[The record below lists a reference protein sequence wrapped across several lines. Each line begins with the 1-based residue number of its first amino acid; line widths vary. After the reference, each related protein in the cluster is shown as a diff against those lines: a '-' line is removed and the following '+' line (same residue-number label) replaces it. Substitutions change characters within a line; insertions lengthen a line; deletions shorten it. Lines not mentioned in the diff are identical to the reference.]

1 MDIRGRSGTAGVRER
16 RYERHRAPD
25 EADTRHPLP
34 SVTLMDSVQG
44 ERPAGNAML
53 PTETTTSAAPP
64 VELEKPVILVV
75 DDSAMMRRALQRIL
89 DEEFTIVEAR
99 DGLEAWEI
107 IQREHGVQVVF
118 TDLMMPNK
126 NGFQLLRDIRD
137 SVHTRINQLPVIILT
152 GHEDDETM
160 KRRAMSL
167 GASDFISKPFD
178 PIQILARARSY
189 AQHGETMK
197 KLEQTRQLLA
207 SRSTIDSLTG
217 LGNQRYLDEH
227 GAELMAFAARQN
239 ADISVLRLSI
249 DKYSVLV
256 RKAGQRVGDKVLVNV
271 ARIIRACARR
281 EDVVARVGTA
291 EFVVVMPGANA
302 KGARKLADRVVSL
315 INQTVYRLG
324 ETRFRMTASAGL
336 LHSAGVADGAS
347 DFDAALARATELLR
361 RALDEGGSKL
371 VMETVEPTPDR
382 LPISLD
388 QALVLA
394 RAGRQ
399 EDLHQMFPALL
410 PQLCVLLEALA
421 DAPDEPLAEPARAL
435 LEAVRARLGEGA
447 PLEEARVSGQVP
459 GARGL

>member
-1 MDIRGRSGTAGVRER
+1 
-16 RYERHRAPD
+16 
-25 EADTRHPLP
+25 
-34 SVTLMDSVQG
+34 
-44 ERPAGNAML
+44 ML
-53 PTETTTSAAPP
+53 PNETATTAVPP

-89 DEEFTIVEAR
+89 DEEFSIIEAKDGVEA
-99 DGLEAWEI
+99 WNI

-217 LGNQRYLDEH
+217 LGNDRYLAEH
-227 GAELMAFAARQN
+227 GAELMAFAARQG

-249 DKYSVLV
+249 DKFEVLV
-256 RKAGQRVGDKVLVNV
+256 RKAGQAVGDKVLSNV

-291 EFVVVMPGANA
+291 EFVVVMPGADA
-302 KGARKLADRVVSL
+302 KGARKLADRVLSL

-324 ETRFRMTASAGL
+324 KSRFRMTASAGL
-336 LHSAGVADGAS
+336 LHNASVAEGTG
-347 DFDAALARATELLR
+347 DFDAALAQATELLR
-361 RALDEGGSKL
+361 RAVEDGGRKL
-371 VMETVEPTPDR
+371 VMESVEVAGEAASM
-382 LPISLD
+382 SLD
-388 QALVLA
+388 QVLALV
-394 RAGRQ
+394 RAGR
-399 EDLHQMFPALL
+399 EEEALEALPAWL
-410 PQLCVLLEALA
+410 PQLSPLLDLLGRAPDAALA
-421 DAPDEPLAEPARAL
+421 EGARAL
-435 LEAVRARLGEGA
+435 LRTVADH
-447 PLEEARVSGQVP
+447 SG
-459 GARGL
+459 RTSRET

>member
-1 MDIRGRSGTAGVRER
+1 
-16 RYERHRAPD
+16 
-25 EADTRHPLP
+25 
-34 SVTLMDSVQG
+34 
-44 ERPAGNAML
+44 ML
-53 PTETTTSAAPP
+53 PNETTTTAARP

-89 DEEFTIVEAR
+89 DEEFSIIEAKDGVEAW
-99 DGLEAWEI
+99 DV

-137 SVHTRINQLPVIILT
+137 SVHARINQLPVIILT

-207 SRSTIDSLTG
+207 ARSTIDSLTG
-217 LGNQRYLDEH
+217 LGNERYLSEH

-239 ADISVLRLSI
+239 ANISVLRLSV
-249 DKYSVLV
+249 DKFDVLV
-256 RKAGQRVGDKVLVNV
+256 RKAGQAVGDKVLTNV

-302 KGARKLADRVVSL
+302 RGARKLADRILSL

-324 ETRFRMTASAGL
+324 KSRFRMTASAGL
-336 LHSAGVADGAS
+336 LHNAGTAEGAG
-347 DFDAALARATELLR
+347 DFETTLAQATELLR
-361 RALDEGGSKL
+361 QAVEEGGRKL
-371 VMETVEPTPDR
+371 VMETVEVGAEAAAM
-382 LPISLD
+382 SLD
-388 QALVLA
+388 QVLTLI
-394 RAGRQ
+394 RAGR
-399 EDLHQMFPALL
+399 EEEA
-410 PQLCVLLEALA
+410 LEALPAWLPRLATLLALVA
-421 DAPDEPLAEPARAL
+421 DGPDETLGRAARRFIQEIEAGVPELAS
-435 LEAVRARLGEGA
+435 LGEG
-447 PLEEARVSGQVP
+447 RD
-459 GARGL
+459 